1 MVSYRRSSDVNQL
14 IRAGCL
20 DLNIGHCKV
29 SVAAEK
35 KLLRKENA
43 SGKTHL
49 NNASDEKP
57 NVRTAFTLSKSDA
70 DDLIILGIFISKL
83 FDCLFY

>member
-1 MVSYRRSSDVNQL
+1 LFLKAIFENSSIQTSK
-14 IRAGCL
+14 
-20 DLNIGHCKV
+20 H
-29 SVAAEK
+29 
-35 KLLRKENA
+35 LRKENA